1 MSETVETVAPE
12 TAAPEASAS
21 DDLRAALSAAYD
33 EVAGASETE
42 TETAAEPEAE
52 PEAEEAPERDAQGR
66 FVGKEGAAEESPP
79 VEAAAPPA
87 IPPELAPVKDVLE
100 RHKPLY
106 AARGISADQAV
117 NALFE
122 AQRMLET
129 RPEESIQ
136 VLARQYGVDL
146 AKFAPQQ
153 ATQPPGDPNYAALVQ
168 KVQQLE
174 GALTAREQAAEQAE
188 RSRIETSIQQFAADP
203 KHSHF
208 PTVRQA
214 MGALMQAGIANDM
227 PTAYEMACRA
237 HPEIFAAIQK
247 AEQEARAK
255 ADTSARTQAAA
266 QAKAKAVSV
275 RGSPAANGFSKPPE
289 SLRETIEAA
298 FAGRLN

>member
-21 DDLRAALSAAYD
+21 DDLRAAIAAAWD
-33 EVAGASETE
+33 EHSGGDAP
-42 TETAAEPEAE
+42 EPEAAPE
-52 PEAEEAPERDAQGR
+52 VAAEAEEGPERDANGR
-66 FVGKEGAAEESPP
+66 FVGKEGEAEAPPP
-79 VEAAAPPA
+79 VEAAPPA

-146 AKFAPQQ
+146 SKFAPPQQQ
-153 ATQPPGDPNYAALVQ
+153 AAQPPGDPNLAALVQ

-188 RSRIETSIQQFAADP
+188 RVRIETSIQQFAADP

-237 HPEIFAAIQK
+237 HPDVYAAIQK
-247 AEQEARAK
+247 AETEARTK

-275 RGSPAANGFSKPPE
+275 RGSPAVSGFTKPPE